1 MAIKKDIFN
10 KYVQDRESNDLSDA
24 LKRKRNFTHN
34 KVFQLSHD
42 EDSDNDPSNASQTLV
57 KDPSNASQTLVN
69 TSMDNLSGLQLELI
83 KFMLKNLED
92 KSLKITIKITTSML
106 INALNSSKSMVEQG
120 VYRLKKKGCIEL
132 HKRKN
137 GRGGWCQYKLPRSF
151 ILENNTSQ
159 VVTKDQIDPSIYNS
173 NITNTIKNKV
183 REIDAAKNHSI
194 EQKDQLIAEMQ
205 KQIAELQKSHHQDD
219 STSSAIEKTEVD
231 NDDLY
236 EIDISPLEPFGF
248 TQKHLKQVIAFNS
261 KLDDRSKI
269 NAEDLEESIQ
279 HYAWAL
285 ENRFE
290 EMTEKYGKSFA
301 NNKLKILMGVL
312 KKGQSWTEPQF
323 RSAEEIALEEQV
335 KANKEKLKK
344 LQTLQEEA
352 FNSAYELWKL
362 ELTKEQYT
370 KIKDSLPSSYANL
383 SDGSKMLVTALK
395 NHFRENVYKG

>member
-1 MAIKKDIFN
+1 MPKFSDDFFTEKEQKKKFKPKKYRAWTELDDDNNSQIKP
-10 KYVQDRESNDLSDA
+10 ESNQTQNEVKLESNMPIFSTFSPLSKLIIEYIYNRTNHDN
-24 LKRKRNFTHN
+24 KRETNEIKIDDIAKKCHTTISGA
-34 KVFQLSHD
+34 KVTVQRLTKKNYIIRTMFKAGKFGWSKYKICNEIYKQINSIK
-42 EDSDNDPSNASQTLV
+42 STSQTR
-57 KDPSNASQTLVN
+57 VN
-69 TSMDNLSGLQLELI
+69 NETS
-83 KFMLKNLED
+83 
-92 KSLKITIKITTSML
+92 
-106 INALNSSKSMVEQG
+106 V
-120 VYRLKKKGCIEL
+120 
-132 HKRKN
+132 
-137 GRGGWCQYKLPRSF
+137 
-151 ILENNTSQ
+151 
-159 VVTKDQIDPSIYNS
+159 SIYNS
-173 NITNTIKNKV
+173 SITNTIKNKV

-205 KQIAELQKSHHQDD
+205 KQIAELQKRHHQDD
-219 STSSAIEKTEVD
+219 STSSVIEKIAVD

-269 NAEDLEESIQ
+269 NADDLEESIQ

-344 LQTLQEEA
+344 LQALQEEA